1 MHLLIIGGSDA
12 GISAALRA
20 HELDASVE
28 VTMAVADDYPNFSIC
43 GLPYYLSGE
52 TPDWRD
58 LAHRTEFPGINVL
71 RQHTAESIDVAR
83 KSVMIRNATGEKR
96 FHYDRLVV
104 ATGAEPIRPN
114 LPGNTLNGVFLL
126 HTMEDSFAVHRHL
139 NERQPKAA
147 VLIGAGYI
155 GLEMA
160 DALKQRGL
168 DVTLL
173 SRSETVL
180 PTIDPAL
187 GRIVGEEFRRHGV
200 RVHTNVRALGIE
212 QVAGGTRPRLCVADS
227 AGERHPADLVIVAV
241 GVHPNSDLAHSAGA
255 TLGTNGA
262 IAVTRH
268 MHTNLPDIFA
278 AGDCVETYH
287 RLLDRQTY
295 ISLGT
300 IAHKQGRVAGENA
313 IGGDR
318 QFAGAMGTQSLK
330 AFDLAVART
339 GLLDH
344 EARGGGFDP
353 LTVPSVANDHKAY
366 YPGAVP
372 LNILMSG
379 DRSTG
384 RLLGAQIV
392 GNRKAEISKRIDIV
406 AAALFQNAAV
416 EHLNDMDLSYTPPFS
431 SPWDPVQAAA
441 QAWAAEARA
450 VVARSVH
457 AEMTSEPL

>member
-20 HELDASVE
+20 HELDPGAE
-28 VTMAVADDYPNFSIC
+28 VTIAVADDFPNFSIC

-71 RQHTAESIDVAR
+71 RQHTAEFVDVAR
-83 KSVMIRNATGEKR
+83 KSVAIKNAAGEKIVR
-96 FHYDRLVV
+96 YDRLIV
-104 ATGAEPIRPN
+104 ATGATPIRPN
-114 LPGNTLNGVFLL
+114 FPGGALDGVFLL

-139 NERQPKAA
+139 TERQAEKA
-147 VLIGAGYI
+147 VLVGAGYI

-160 DALKQRGL
+160 DALRQRGL

-173 SRSETVL
+173 SRSKTVL

-187 GRIVGEEFRRHGV
+187 GLMVGEELERNGV
-200 RVHTNVRALGIE
+200 RVLTSVSAMRIDQAADDK
-212 QVAGGTRPRLCVADS
+212 QSRLSVIDS
-227 AGERHPADLVIVAV
+227 AGGHHPADLVIFAV
-241 GVHPNSDLAHSAGA
+241 GVRPNSDLAHSAGA
-255 TLGTNGA
+255 KLGANGA
-262 IAVTRH
+262 IAITRR
-268 MHTNLPDIFA
+268 METNLPDVFA

-287 RLLDRQTY
+287 RLLDRPTY

-318 QFAGAMGTQSLK
+318 QFAGAIGTQSIK
-330 AFDLAVART
+330 VFNLAIART

-344 EARGGGFDP
+344 EARSGGFDP
-353 LTVPSVANDHKAY
+353 LTAATEANDHKAY

-372 LNILMSG
+372 LHILMSG
-379 DRSTG
+379 DRATG
-384 RLLGAQIV
+384 SLLGAQIL
-392 GNRKAEISKRIDIV
+392 GLRKAEISKRIDIV

-416 EHLNDMDLSYTPPFS
+416 EDLNDMDLSYTPPFS
-431 SPWDPVQAAA
+431 SPWDPIQMAAQTWVAAA
-441 QAWAAEARA
+441 RDA
-450 VVARSVH
+450 ARSRQVGMDET
-457 AEMTSEPL
+457 AA

>member
-20 HELDASVE
+20 RELDASAE
-28 VTMAVADDYPNFSIC
+28 VTMALADDFPNFSIC

-58 LAHRTEFPGINVL
+58 LAHRKEFPGINVL
-71 RQHTAESIDVAR
+71 RQHTAVSIDVAG
-83 KSVMIRNATGEKR
+83 KIVEIRNPAGTKTVR
-96 FHYDRLVV
+96 YDRLII
-104 ATGAEPIRPN
+104 ATGATPVRPD
-114 LPGNTLNGVFLL
+114 LPGSDLEGVFLL
-126 HTMEDSFAVHRHL
+126 HTMDDSFAVHRHL
-139 NERQPKAA
+139 SERQPESA
-147 VLIGAGYI
+147 VLVGAGYI

-168 DVTLL
+168 DVNLL
-173 SRSETVL
+173 SRSATVQ

-187 GRIVGEEFRRHGV
+187 GRLVGEDQRNGV
-200 RVHTNVRALGIE
+200 RVLTSVSAARIE
-212 QVAGGTRPRLCVADS
+212 QISEGKQSRLCVTDS
-227 AGERHPADLVIVAV
+227 AGERHQTDMVIFAV
-241 GVHPNSDLAHSAGA
+241 GVRPNSDLAHDAGA
-255 TLGTNGA
+255 SLGFNGA
-262 IAVTRH
+262 IAVSRH
-268 MHTNLPDIFA
+268 MRTNLPDVFA

-287 RLLDRQTY
+287 RLLNRQTY

-318 QFAGAMGTQSLK
+318 RFAGAIGTQSLK
-330 AFDLAVART
+330 VFDLAIART

-344 EARGGGFDP
+344 EARAGGFNP
-353 LTVPSVANDHKAY
+353 LTVPIQANDHKAY
-366 YPGAVP
+366 FPGAVS

-379 DRSTG
+379 DQSTG

-392 GNRKAEISKRIDIV
+392 GARKAEISKRIDII

-416 EHLNDMDLSYTPPFS
+416 EDLNDMDLSYTPPFS
-431 SPWDPVQAAA
+431 SPWDPVQMAA
-441 QAWAAEARA
+441 QAWATKAGIAA
-450 VVARSVH
+450 PSVR
-457 AEMTSEPL
+457 EVMDETMG